1 MGRKQPINPMAQLA
15 VFSTIFH
22 RGPMVFAKTLR
33 QENTQQWVKLATAFY
48 SLAHNDEKLW
58 RELPASLCETDVGM
72 ICEEYLKTQDSKLI
86 DKAGELLAGPQ
97 WFAALG
103 RSL

>member
-1 MGRKQPINPMAQLA
+1 MAQL
-15 VFSTIFH
+15 TIFLKIFH
-22 RGPMVFAKTLR
+22 KGPIVLSKTLR
-33 QENTQQWVKLATAFY
+33 QENNQQWVKLATAFY

-58 RELPASLCETDVGM
+58 KELPACLCETDVGL
-72 ICEEYLKTQDSKLI
+72 ICEEYLKTQNSKLI

-97 WFAALG
+97 WYAALG